1 MKSLVCGAASI
12 AVACGWAFAA
22 SAAKP
27 SSHPHLEPPGWVI
40 APGEAV
46 CRTDL
51 ELTGRSGAVSPVSLI
66 SDGGQIR
73 LRFAM
78 EEVPE
83 RAFLPIRIDQKAY
96 ANLVVRGDVAKVAIM
111 ALSEETLAALRRGGT
126 LQIAWLSEEPVR
138 VSLAGAA
145 QAIADLRTCGAQVAA
160 QHQSRLAVQEQSR
173 ARAAQEARA
182 KAVADEQLA
191 AARAQTA
198 AAEAQRQR
206 LRAEADRAAYQA
218 QQAQAE
224 AQRQRAM
231 ALADQQRADFQRR
244 RPYAGYTY
252 AYSYDDED
260 EPPPQWIPPRPL
272 YSYRPYDPR
281 YDR

>member
-1 MKSLVCGAASI
+1 MKSLFCGAASI
-12 AVACGWAFAA
+12 AAACGWVSAA
-22 SAAKP
+22 SAATP
-27 SSHPHLEPPGWVI
+27 SSRPHIDPPGWVI
-40 APGEAV
+40 APGEAA

-96 ANLVVRGDVAKVAIM
+96 ANLVLRGDVPKVAVM
-111 ALSEETLAALRRGGT
+111 ALSDETLAAMRKGGT
-126 LQIAWLSEEPVR
+126 LQVAWLSEEPVR

-145 QAIADLRTCGAQVAA
+145 QAIADLRTCGTQVSA
-160 QHQSRLAVQEQSR
+160 QHRARLDAQEQAR
-173 ARAAQEARA
+173 ARAAQEARS
-182 KAVADEQLA
+182 KALADEQLA

-206 LRAEADRAAYQA
+206 LRAEA
-218 QQAQAE
+218 
-224 AQRQRAM
+224 
-231 ALADQQRADFQRR
+231 
-244 RPYAGYTY
+244 
-252 AYSYDDED
+252 
-260 EPPPQWIPPRPL
+260 
-272 YSYRPYDPR
+272 
-281 YDR
+281 

>member
-1 MKSLVCGAASI
+1 MKSLVFGAASI
-12 AVACGWAFAA
+12 AAACGWASAA
-22 SAAKP
+22 SAAAA
-27 SSHPHLEPPGWVI
+27 PHLEPPGWVI
-40 APGEAV
+40 APGEAA
-46 CRTDL
+46 CRTEL
-51 ELTGRSGAVSPVSLI
+51 ELTGRSGGVSPVSLI

-96 ANLVVRGDVAKVAIM
+96 ANLVLRGDVPKVALM
-111 ALSEETLAALRRGGT
+111 ALSDETLAAMRKGGT

-160 QHQSRLAVQEQSR
+160 QHRARLDAQEESR

-191 AARAQTA
+191 AARAQRA
-198 AAEAQRQR
+198 AAEAERQR
-206 LRAEADRAAYQA
+206 LAAEADRATAQA

-224 AQRQRAM
+224 AERQRAM
-231 ALADQQRADFQRR
+231 ALADQQRAELQRR
-244 RPYAGYTY
+244 RAYAGY
-252 AYSYDDED
+252 AYDDED
-260 EPPPQWIPPRPL
+260 EPRAQWIPPRPV

>member
-12 AVACGWAFAA
+12 AAVCGWAFSAPAA
-22 SAAKP
+22 TP
-27 SSHPHLEPPGWVI
+27 SKRPHIEPPGWVI

-46 CRTDL
+46 CRTEL
-51 ELTGRSGAVSPVSLI
+51 ELTGRSGAVSPVALI

-78 EEVPE
+78 EQVPE
-83 RAFLPIRIDQKAY
+83 RAFLPIRIDRKAY
-96 ANLVVRGDVAKVAIM
+96 ANLILRADTPKVAVM
-111 ALSEETLAALRRGGT
+111 TLSDETLAAMRKGGV

-138 VSLAGAA
+138 VSLVGAA
-145 QAIADLRTCGAQVAA
+145 QAIGDLRVCGAQVAA
-160 QHQSRLAVQEQSR
+160 QHRARLAVQEEGR

-191 AARAQTA
+191 TARAQRA
-198 AAEAQRQR
+198 AAEAERQR
-206 LRAEADRAAYQA
+206 LAAEADRATAEA
-218 QQAQAE
+218 RQAQAE
-224 AQRQRAM
+224 AERQRAM
-231 ALADQQRADFQRR
+231 ALASQQRAEYQRR
-244 RPYAGYTY
+244 QAYAGYAGY
-252 AYSYDDED
+252 AYDDED
-260 EPPPQWIPPRPL
+260 EPRPQWIPPRPT

>member
-1 MKSLVCGAASI
+1 
-12 AVACGWAFAA
+12 
-22 SAAKP
+22 
-27 SSHPHLEPPGWVI
+27 
-40 APGEAV
+40 
-46 CRTDL
+46 L
-51 ELTGRSGAVSPVSLI
+51 ELIGRSGAVSPVALV

-96 ANLVVRGDVAKVAIM
+96 ANLVLRGEVPKVAVM
-111 ALSEETLAALRRGGT
+111 TLSDETLAAMRKGGT

-145 QAIADLRTCGAQVAA
+145 QAMADLRVCGAQVAA
-160 QHQSRLAVQEQSR
+160 QHQQRLAVQEESR
-173 ARAAQEARA
+173 ARVAQEARA

-191 AARAQTA
+191 TARAQRA

-206 LRAEADRAAYQA
+206 LAAEADRAKAQA

-224 AQRQRAM
+224 ADRQRAFTY
-231 ALADQQRADFQRR
+231 ADQQRAELQRR
-244 RPYAGYTY
+244 RAYYAGYV
-252 AYSYDDED
+252 YDEED
-260 EPPPQWIPPRPL
+260 DPRAQWSPPRTV
-272 YSYRPYDPR
+272 YTYRPYYDPR

>member
-111 ALSEETLAALRRGGT
+111 ALSEETLAALRKGGT

-145 QAIADLRTCGAQVAA
+145 QAIADLRTCGAQVGPRRWLTSSSPPPAPRPPPPRLSASGCAPRPIEPPTRPSRPRPKPSASAPWRWPTSSAPTSSAA
-160 QHQSRLAVQEQSR
+160 APTPATPTPIAMTTRTSRRRSGFRR
-173 ARAAQEARA
+173 ARS
-182 KAVADEQLA
+182 
-191 AARAQTA
+191 TA
-198 AAEAQRQR
+198 TAPTTPAPTAS
-206 LRAEADRAAYQA
+206 
-218 QQAQAE
+218 
-224 AQRQRAM
+224 
-231 ALADQQRADFQRR
+231 
-244 RPYAGYTY
+244 G
-252 AYSYDDED
+252 
-260 EPPPQWIPPRPL
+260 
-272 YSYRPYDPR
+272 
-281 YDR
+281 

>member
-12 AVACGWAFAA
+12 AAACGWASGAA
-22 SAAKP
+22 AATP
-27 SSHPHLEPPGWVI
+27 PARPHLEPPGWVI
-40 APGEAV
+40 APGEAA
-46 CRTDL
+46 CRTEL

-96 ANLVVRGDVAKVAIM
+96 ANLVLRGDVPKVAIM
-111 ALSEETLAALRRGGT
+111 ALSDETLAAMRKGGT

-138 VSLAGAA
+138 VSLAGAS
-145 QAIADLRTCGAQVAA
+145 QAIADLRVCGAQVAA
-160 QHQSRLAVQEQSR
+160 QHQARLAVQEESR
-173 ARAAQEARA
+173 ARAAQDARA

-191 AARAQTA
+191 TARAQRA
-198 AAEAQRQR
+198 AAESERQR
-206 LRAEADRAAYQA
+206 LAAEADRATALA
-218 QQAQAE
+218 QQARAQADRE
-224 AQRQRAM
+224 RAM
-231 ALADQQRADFQRR
+231 ALANQQRADYQRR
-244 RPYAGYTY
+244 QAYAGY
-252 AYSYDDED
+252 AYDDEED
-260 EPPPQWIPPRPL
+260 QRPQWIPPRPV

>member
-12 AVACGWAFAA
+12 AAVCGWASAA
-22 SAAKP
+22 SAATP
-27 SSHPHLEPPGWVI
+27 SARPHIEPPGWVI
-40 APGEAV
+40 APGEAA
-46 CRTDL
+46 CRTEL

-96 ANLVVRGDVAKVAIM
+96 ANLVLRGDVPKVAIM
-111 ALSEETLAALRRGGT
+111 ALSDETLAAMRKGGT

-145 QAIADLRTCGAQVAA
+145 QAIADLRVCGAQVAA
-160 QHQSRLAVQEQSR
+160 QHQSRLAAQEESR

-191 AARAQTA
+191 TVRAQRA

-206 LRAEADRAAYQA
+206 LRAEADRAAAQA

-224 AQRQRAM
+224 ADRQRAM
-231 ALADQQRADFQRR
+231 ALADQQRADYQRR
-244 RPYAGYTY
+244 RSYAGYSDT
-252 AYSYDDED
+252 YDDED
-260 EPPPQWIPPRPL
+260 EQRPQWIPPRPV

>member
-1 MKSLVCGAASI
+1 
-12 AVACGWAFAA
+12 
-22 SAAKP
+22 
-27 SSHPHLEPPGWVI
+27 
-40 APGEAV
+40 
-46 CRTDL
+46 
-51 ELTGRSGAVSPVSLI
+51 VSLI

-96 ANLVVRGDVAKVAIM
+96 ANLVLRGEAPKVAVM
-111 ALSEETLAALRRGGT
+111 ALSDETLVAMRKGGT
-126 LQIAWLSEEPVR
+126 LQVAWLSEEPVR

-145 QAIADLRTCGAQVAA
+145 QAISDLRTCGAQVSA
-160 QHQSRLAVQEQSR
+160 QHQARLSAQEDAR
-173 ARAAQEARA
+173 TRAAQDARA

-191 AARAQTA
+191 TARAQRA

-206 LRAEADRAAYQA
+206 LAAEASRATALA

-231 ALADQQRADFQRR
+231 ALADQQRAELQRR
-244 RPYAGYTY
+244 RAYAGYTY
-252 AYSYDDED
+252 TYDDED
-260 EPPPQWIPPRPL
+260 DPPPQWIPPRPV
-272 YSYRPYDPR
+272 YTYRPYDPR